1 MLGPL
6 YFLIGKIGR
15 DAPLAVTHP
24 EFYYGFVG
32 LGQLWQLVFIVIATD
47 PAVRRP
53 IRLVDRSILKP
64 ITSSR

>member
-1 MLGPL
+1 MPPAGSGVGSFALAFVVLGPL

-32 LGQLWQLVFIVIATD
+32 LGQLWQRCL
-47 PAVRRP
+47 
-53 IRLVDRSILKP
+53 L
-64 ITSSR
+64 